1 MIINDI
7 SVKDIINTVCQDII
21 YILVYL
27 KIRQYLSN
35 ELWHSF
41 K

>member
-1 MIINDI
+1 MITFYFGVVAIWTMIINDI

-27 KIRQYLSN
+27 
-35 ELWHSF
+35 
-41 K
+41 